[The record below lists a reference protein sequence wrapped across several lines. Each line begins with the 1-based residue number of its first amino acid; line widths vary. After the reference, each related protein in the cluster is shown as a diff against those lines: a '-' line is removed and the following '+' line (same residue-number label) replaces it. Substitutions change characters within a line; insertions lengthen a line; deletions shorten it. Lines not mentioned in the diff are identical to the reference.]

1 MSRALATKGIRWL
14 LALLVCV
21 VAAEIAARSFWRLC
35 YGVPFSHPGRILY
48 AYYPELREVDR
59 VKPTREDAAYDVL
72 LLGGSVLHRDWGSI
86 EQGLHER
93 LTASLRRPVR
103 IFNLSA
109 RGHTSRDSRLKYE
122 ALGEARFELVIFYH
136 GINESRMNN
145 APPAVFQEDYSHFPW
160 YGIVNLL
167 APYHGVA
174 SFALPYT
181 VRWSGIR
188 ARYISTGDRSV
199 ASGFPRKDWIQ
210 YGKDSPS
217 AVSFEHNLGRILEL
231 ATRRGDRVLLMT
243 FAIYVPPDYS
253 QAAFEQ
259 KRLDYGLHTS
269 PIEIWGRPEHVVAT
283 VGRQDEVV
291 RRLAAGHAGTLFVD
305 QARLM
310 VGSGRYF
317 NDPCHLTVLGSSMF
331 VENLLRGLLPEAG
344 TD

>member
-1 MSRALATKGIRWL
+1 MASMSHALATTSIRWL
-14 LALLVCV
+14 LALLVWV
-21 VAAEIAARSFWRLC
+21 VAAEVAARCFWRLC
-35 YGVPFSHPGRILY
+35 YGVPFGHPDRILY

-59 VKPTREDAAYDVL
+59 VKPSHED
-72 LLGGSVLHRDWGSI
+72 
-86 EQGLHER
+86 
-93 LTASLRRPVR
+93 
-103 IFNLSA
+103 
-109 RGHTSRDSRLKYE
+109 
-122 ALGEARFELVIFYH
+122 H

-145 APPAVFQEDYSHFPW
+145 APPQVFREDYSHFPW
-160 YGIVNLL
+160 YAIVNLL

-188 ARYISTGDRSV
+188 AQFISTGDRSV

-217 AVSFEHNLGRILEL
+217 AVSFEHNLSRILEI
-231 ATRRGDRVLLMT
+231 AKPRSDRVLLMT

-269 PIEIWGRPEHVVAT
+269 PVEIWGRPEHVVAT
-283 VGRQDEVV
+283 VGRQNDVV
-291 RRLAAGHAGTLFVD
+291 RRLAAGYAGTLFVD

-317 NDPCHLTVLGSSMF
+317 NDLCHLTVVGSSIF
-331 VENLLRGLLPEAG
+331 VENLLRELLPKAG
-344 TD
+344 ANQ